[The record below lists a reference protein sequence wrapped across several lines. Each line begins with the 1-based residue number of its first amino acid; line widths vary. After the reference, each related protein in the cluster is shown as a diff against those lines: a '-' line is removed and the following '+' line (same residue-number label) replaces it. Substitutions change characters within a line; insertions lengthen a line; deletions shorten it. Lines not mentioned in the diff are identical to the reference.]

1 MTSPEPAHPQG
12 AAPAKRTW
20 AWPRWE
26 RDEILR
32 EQVALLRHNFPMTL
46 LASLATALGT
56 QWVMYPVADRQ
67 AMLGW
72 LVSHMLVVG
81 CVYAVLLGI
90 DRQGSATPDVP
101 CGA

>member
-12 AAPAKRTW
+12 AAPVKRTW

-46 LASLATALGT
+46 LASLATA
-56 QWVMYPVADRQ
+56 
-67 AMLGW
+67 
-72 LVSHMLVVG
+72 
-81 CVYAVLLGI
+81 
-90 DRQGSATPDVP
+90 
-101 CGA
+101 